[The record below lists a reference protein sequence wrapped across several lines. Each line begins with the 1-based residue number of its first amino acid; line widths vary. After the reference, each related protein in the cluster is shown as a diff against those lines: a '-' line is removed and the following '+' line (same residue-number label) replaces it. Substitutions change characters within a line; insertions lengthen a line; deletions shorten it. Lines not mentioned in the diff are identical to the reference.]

1 MIDKLEFFILLA
13 REKHFGKAAEAA
25 GVTQPT
31 LSAAIRQLEAHLGV
45 LLVERGSR
53 FKGLTPEGQRV
64 LGWAHQI
71 VGDARTLRD
80 EMRGAKS
87 GLSGTL
93 RLGVIPTAL
102 THVPDL
108 TAPYMSAHPQMRLS
122 VRSMTSEAILRGIET
137 LEIDA
142 GITYLEGA
150 PLERV
155 TALPLYQ
162 ESFNLITTRGAPLS
176 DRAEVSWADVAE
188 LNLCLLSGD
197 MQNRRI
203 INAHFASAG
212 VQPAPMLESN
222 SMIVLQAH
230 VLAGGWASIMP
241 VDLAGTLGAAGD
253 IIAVPIGGPDA
264 MHPIGLVAAK
274 REPHR
279 PQVASLLNIARR
291 IGNLS

>member
-80 EMRGAKS
+80 EMRGAKTS
-87 GLSGTL
+87 LSGTL

-108 TAPYMSAHPQMRLS
+108 TAPYFTAHPQMRLS

-137 LEIDA
+137 FEIDA

-155 TALPLYQ
+155 TVFSLYH
-162 ESFNLITTRGAPLS
+162 ESFNLITTRGAPLG
-176 DRAEVSWADVAE
+176 DRVEVSWADVAE

-212 VQPAPMLESN
+212 VQPAPTLESN

-253 IIAVPIGGPDA
+253 IVAIPICGPDA
-264 MHPIGLVAAK
+264 MHQIGLVAAK

-291 IGNLS
+291 IENLS